1 MTFYEYIK
9 HTCRRNSKNILAM
22 IVTLTFI
29 ASFAVY
35 KSIPQHIIYPH
46 ELVCIDSLCDTN
58 PDSAQILINNISPK
72 DLSVEQSWYF
82 RFLKI
87 KQKIKSGNT
96 TYDIMEINKIEE
108 YFCNK
113 KAKELLPQVYY
124 YAGCAYFAMDDIPLS
139 MECFHKAIEACENTD
154 KAESTK
160 ALCYYMLGHV
170 LSMQG
175 LDKEAIPW
183 QEKSLYLHLK
193 NKNTERCIYDYENLA
208 WSNYNIGN
216 KKASLASL
224 NKAWI
229 LSQNLNDCYIISEVA
244 SQYATIYK
252 NEGLHDKAEYY
263 IEIALRNPQKQSIS
277 PIYSIALEI
286 YSKLGD
292 VDKAKSFCDS
302 VMKYGNVYGKEYA
315 YLWLTKENIKKGN
328 TLSATSYFSKYL
340 LYKDSV
346 ELKAP
351 LQASANA
358 NAMYNYAIREKENA
372 DLEKE
377 NTKQKINIIIITL
390 SSIIIFLLIALA
402 YYILWKSKK
411 KLEDRLQ
418 LMRNSLEKAKM
429 LEKDTLKDKEH
440 ELEEIKEKLSSLIG
454 NEHEERKLLEENANA
469 CENTLAIITHTIQE
483 KRLFDNKMSS
493 TDVYKKIKQILS
505 TNSNERFQ
513 EWELLANTVYSIYPS
528 FKENIHKFKKM
539 SDIEINVCILIK
551 IGISIP
557 QISKLVCRSKDSV
570 YSICRRLYQK
580 NLEGKAS
587 AK

>member
-1 MTFYEYIK
+1 
-9 HTCRRNSKNILAM
+9 
-22 IVTLTFI
+22 
-29 ASFAVY
+29 
-35 KSIPQHIIYPH
+35 
-46 ELVCIDSLCDTN
+46 
-58 PDSAQILINNISPK
+58 
-72 DLSVEQSWYF
+72 
-82 RFLKI
+82 
-87 KQKIKSGNT
+87 
-96 TYDIMEINKIEE
+96 
-108 YFCNK
+108 
-113 KAKELLPQVYY
+113 
-124 YAGCAYFAMDDIPLS
+124 
-139 MECFHKAIEACENTD
+139 
-154 KAESTK
+154 
-160 ALCYYMLGHV
+160 
-170 LSMQG
+170 
-175 LDKEAIPW
+175 
-183 QEKSLYLHLK
+183 
-193 NKNTERCIYDYENLA
+193 
-208 WSNYNIGN
+208 
-216 KKASLASL
+216 
-224 NKAWI
+224 
-229 LSQNLNDCYIISEVA
+229 
-244 SQYATIYK
+244 
-252 NEGLHDKAEYY
+252 
-263 IEIALRNPQKQSIS
+263 
-277 PIYSIALEI
+277 
-286 YSKLGD
+286 
-292 VDKAKSFCDS
+292 
-302 VMKYGNVYGKEYA
+302 MKYGNVYGKEYA

-469 CENTLAIITHTIQE
+469 CENTLAVITHTIQE

-587 AK
+587 AKEWTKLIESL